1 MSGTGCATRRRSSAD
16 WPTTGVVPE
25 LVGVF
30 EQDGDL
36 FVAEEDLGGS
46 SLRAWVTSGMAD
58 GVVCRPWSETV
69 AGNATPRRCRAPS
82 ALLAAQSFA
91 T

>member
-1 MSGTGCATRRRSSAD
+1 MSRTRLRNEATLPPA
-16 WPTTGVVPE
+16 VVPE

-36 FVAEEDLGGS
+36 FVAEDLGGS

-58 GVVCRPWSETV
+58 GVACRPWNEH
-69 AGNATPRRCRAPS
+69 RW
-82 ALLAAQSFA
+82 
-91 T
+91 